1 MKEQRKN
8 KCIPK
13 HVKNFSADEA
23 HFLILYNDDIHTID
37 YVTDSLVTI
46 CGHSPE
52 QALQC
57 TIIIHNKGS
66 YEVRK
71 GTINYLTPMKTA
83 LSEKQLKATIK

>member
-1 MKEQRKN
+1 MKEQNKN
-8 KCIPK
+8 KDIPK
-13 HVKNFSADEA
+13 QEKSFHSDKT

-37 YVTDSLVTI
+37 YVTDSLVSI

-83 LSEKQLKATIK
+83 LSEKQLRAIIK

>member
-1 MKEQRKN
+1 MKARRKIKGIPEQEKSSSSD
-8 KCIPK
+8 K
-13 HVKNFSADEA
+13 A
-23 HFLILYNDDIHTID
+23 HFLVLYNDDIHTID
-37 YVTDSLVTI
+37 YVTNSLMDI

-83 LSEKQLKATIK
+83 LSEKRLKATIK